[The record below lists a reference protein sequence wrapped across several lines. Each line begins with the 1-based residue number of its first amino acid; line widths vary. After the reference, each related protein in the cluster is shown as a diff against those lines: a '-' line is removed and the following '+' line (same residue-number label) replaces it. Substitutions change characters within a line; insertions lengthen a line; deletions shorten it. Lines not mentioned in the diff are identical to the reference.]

1 MKRIRITRDAGGSVS
16 FETVAVDT
24 TETVFFINLDPLD
37 EHFPIIAANKLGKA
51 PSAPSSQCHPLKSYG
66 CNLHPG
72 EQGIIQIFPPLAPSN
87 NTKLSNA
94 TDGQPISQQQVVKG
108 GMSPYQ
114 ISGEVFEVV
123 DAASN
128 VIQSGSGIGPGLQ
141 LVPTADN
148 KGIFVEG
155 TPTVSGTYQFTFVVD
170 DGMGKNLQQIP
181 YSMLVLSTP

>member
-1 MKRIRITRDAGGSVS
+1 MKQIPISRDAGGNVS
-16 FETVAVDT
+16 FKTVAVDT
-24 TETVFFINLDPLD
+24 TETVFFINLDPVD
-37 EHFPIIAANKLGKA
+37 EHFPTIASNKLGRA
-51 PSAPSSQCHPLKSYG
+51 PSAPSSQCHPQKSYG

-94 TDGQPISQQQVVKG
+94 TNGQPMTQQTVVKG

-114 ISGEVFEVV
+114 ISSELFEVV
-123 DAASN
+123 DAAGN

-141 LVPTADN
+141 LVPTPDN

-155 TPTVSGTYQFTFVVD
+155 TPTASGTYQFTFVVD
-170 DGMGKNLQQIP
+170 DGMGKNLQQIQ
-181 YSMLVLSTP
+181 YLMLVT